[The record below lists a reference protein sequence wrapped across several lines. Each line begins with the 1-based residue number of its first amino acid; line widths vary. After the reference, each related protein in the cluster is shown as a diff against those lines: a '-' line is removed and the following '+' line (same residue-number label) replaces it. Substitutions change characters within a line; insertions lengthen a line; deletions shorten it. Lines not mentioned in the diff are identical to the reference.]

1 MTPEEI
7 YDRYGEMMYQYLALR
22 LGCPQDA
29 EDVLQETF
37 CRLARYSLR
46 WRFVRKP
53 RAFVFRVLRNESNR
67 LLKGRISE
75 RLAVPRASGE
85 ADGPEAA
92 ALRGTDEA
100 TVRLVSRALSRLPED
115 QREVVILKVYQGFSF
130 AEIAAIRGS
139 SLNTEASR
147 YRYALEKLRR
157 DLDGKEERP

>member
-29 EDVLQETF
+29 EDALQEAF

-67 LLKGRISE
+67 LLRDRISE
-75 RLAVPRASGE
+75 RRAVPRASEE
-85 ADGPEAA
+85 AGGAEAV
-92 ALRGTDEA
+92 ALRGPDAA
-100 TVRLVSRALSRLPED
+100 TARLVSRALTRLPDD

-157 DLDGKEERP
+157 ELDGEKENP